1 MYPILINIWMTIG
14 VITFITLLIVS
25 APYGRHTRSGW
36 GLTMPKRLG
45 WIVMESPALYL
56 LWIYYFLYDGFSNP
70 VLIFFLFIWS
80 IHYFNRSF
88 IWPMRIKKEGTMPV
102 LVALMAFFFNAVNT
116 FLHGYWFFLLDVNYD
131 ISWFTEPVFIIGL
144 LIFLLGMYINI
155 HSDNILMRL
164 ARESDGYKI
173 PNKGL
178 YKYLSLIHI

>member
-36 GLTMPKRLG
+36 GLTIPKRLG
-45 WIVMESPALYL
+45 WILMESPALYL

-102 LVALMAFFFNAVNT
+102 LVALIPLTLSYTDIGFFFLILIMI
-116 FLHGYWFFLLDVNYD
+116 FHGLQ
-131 ISWFTEPVFIIGL
+131 SQ
-144 LIFLLGMYINI
+144 
-155 HSDNILMRL
+155 S
-164 ARESDGYKI
+164 S
-173 PNKGL
+173 
-178 YKYLSLIHI
+178 

>member
-36 GLTMPKRLG
+36 GLTIPKRLG
-45 WIVMESPALYL
+45 WILMESPALYL

-102 LVALMAFFFNAVNT
+102 LVALIPLTLSYTGIGFFFLILIMI
-116 FLHGYWFFLLDVNYD
+116 FHGLQ
-131 ISWFTEPVFIIGL
+131 SQ
-144 LIFLLGMYINI
+144 
-155 HSDNILMRL
+155 S
-164 ARESDGYKI
+164 S
-173 PNKGL
+173 
-178 YKYLSLIHI
+178 